1 LEKLKNG
8 ERKLKAG
15 RLNRESENKI
25 LAMKNIL
32 AERKLKGNSRN
43 NLKGRERHMLTT
55 QMGEKKSNIAVMI
68 DPFPEP

>member
-1 LEKLKNG
+1 LEKLKNV

-15 RLNRESENKI
+15 RLNCESEYKI

-32 AERKLKGNSRN
+32 AERKLKGISRN
-43 NLKGRERHMLTT
+43 NLKRR
-55 QMGEKKSNIAVMI
+55 EKKSNIAVMI